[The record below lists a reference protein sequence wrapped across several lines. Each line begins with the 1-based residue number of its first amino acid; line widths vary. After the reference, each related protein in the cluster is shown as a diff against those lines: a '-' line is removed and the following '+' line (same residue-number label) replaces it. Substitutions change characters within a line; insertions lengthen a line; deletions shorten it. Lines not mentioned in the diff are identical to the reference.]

1 MKKIAVGT
9 AIGREISSDEA
20 VYCFCGP
27 DEIVEVADVRFIRD
41 GERLRVGRRR
51 TGGTS
56 GGAKGQSQ
64 GSAESRFSILVY
76 QSSALCGFCITSTP
90 NLKLNSLVYSS
101 GHGITFVGIMDIKLG
116 VAF

>member
-41 GERLRVGRRR
+41 GERLRVGRR
-51 TGGTS
+51 GPDAKGTS
-56 GGAKGQSQ
+56 SQ
-64 GSAESRFSILVY
+64 GSTESR
-76 QSSALCGFCITSTP
+76 
-90 NLKLNSLVYSS
+90 
-101 GHGITFVGIMDIKLG
+101 
-116 VAF
+116 

>member
-90 NLKLNSLVYSS
+90 N
-101 GHGITFVGIMDIKLG
+101 
-116 VAF
+116 